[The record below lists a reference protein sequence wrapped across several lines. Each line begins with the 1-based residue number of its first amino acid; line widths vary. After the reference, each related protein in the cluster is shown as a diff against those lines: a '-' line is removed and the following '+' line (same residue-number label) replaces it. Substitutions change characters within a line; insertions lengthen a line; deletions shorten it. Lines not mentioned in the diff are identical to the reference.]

1 MLREIRTIFEFTKN
15 NSQDRRNFYLRIDYY
30 IDLLKYKIVWGDSKE
45 KATFYEVISPKIG
58 YNMKKS
64 KEIALKR
71 ANELIT
77 TFVKNKSI
85 TINKTKS

>member
-1 MLREIRTIFEFTKN
+1 
-15 NSQDRRNFYLRIDYY
+15 
-30 IDLLKYKIVWGDSKE
+30 
-45 KATFYEVISPKIG
+45 
-58 YNMKKS
+58 MKKS